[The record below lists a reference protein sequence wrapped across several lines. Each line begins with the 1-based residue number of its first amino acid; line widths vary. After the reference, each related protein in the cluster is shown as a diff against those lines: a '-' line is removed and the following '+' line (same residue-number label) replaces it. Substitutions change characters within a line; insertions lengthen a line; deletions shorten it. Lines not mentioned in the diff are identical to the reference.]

1 MQSKDVQ
8 ARDADGDPIYQ
19 KNPHPKQA
27 YRVTMTIEDAPGPFG
42 VVSGT
47 AFYDMTNR
55 DECAPFDPALGM
67 STKPKED
74 AIPVSF
80 HRVDDTAYMAMVYT
94 DGMIDAD
101 YYGKGI
107 CHWEFGGIG
116 VSLKA
121 TGSSGE
127 TAFAPSLERKYF
139 DELSQKTTFFWLGG
153 YPKSKLEGYVDFG
166 EELAEKYA
174 EPNRSNLFRITLS
187 AERVAP

>member
-27 YRVTMTIEDAPGPFG
+27 YRVTMTIADAPGPFG

-74 AIPVSF
+74 AIPVAF

-121 TGSSGE
+121 TGSSAE

-153 YPKSKLEGYVDFG
+153 YPKSKFEGYVDFG

-187 AERVAP
+187 AERLAP